1 MPYQEVPPKIKKGD
15 QNLSQRQKSTS
26 TVANFM
32 SRTLSKTELII
43 IHNTVNTRISRISVG
58 GGVIRG
64 GGGGKVGLIQ
74 KLDLT
79 RPKPW
84 LIYMYTDGKEP

>member
-1 MPYQEVPPKIKKGD
+1 
-15 QNLSQRQKSTS
+15 
-26 TVANFM
+26 M
-32 SRTLSKTELII
+32 SRILSKTELII

-58 GGVIRG
+58 GGVIGEGG

>member
-1 MPYQEVPPKIKKGD
+1 
-15 QNLSQRQKSTS
+15 
-26 TVANFM
+26 M
-32 SRTLSKTELII
+32 SRTLSKTELVI

-58 GGVIRG
+58 GGVIKG
-64 GGGGKVGLIQ
+64 GGGEVGLIQ

-84 LIYMYTDGKEP
+84 LIYTYTDGKEP

>member
-64 GGGGKVGLIQ
+64 GGEGGPYSEVGSDQAQTVAYIHV
-74 KLDLT
+74 
-79 RPKPW
+79 
-84 LIYMYTDGKEP
+84 Y